1 MEDNIIN
8 FKEIKFYNYNFA
20 KLFTIIDEGGYLVA
34 PAASELTNIGKDKI
48 YHESLI
54 QSDVAIL
61 DSGFFCVLLRIF
73 KGKKVSKF
81 SGYLFLKNFLSLNF
95 SKEIKFL
102 SVDPNQEESKAN
114 KLLLN
119 KNNIVNLKNYIAP
132 QYIKEHIVDNNLLEE
147 INRFQP
153 RYIIINLGGGIQEL
167 LALYIKNNIKHKI
180 SILCTGAAI
189 AFLTKKQ
196 APINDIIDKLYLG
209 WLARIIFNPK
219 KSLIRTV
226 KSLYLI
232 KQFIFD

>member
-73 KGKKVSKF
+73 KGKKVNKF

-153 RYIIINLGGGIQEL
+153 RYIIINLGGGIQES

>member
-34 PAASELTNIGKDKI
+34 PAASALTNIGKDKT

-61 DSGFFCVLLRIF
+61 DSGFFCILLRIF

>member
-34 PAASELTNIGKDKI
+34 PAASALTNIGKDKI

-196 APINDIIDKLYLG
+196 APINNIIDKLYLG